1 MNSFAH
7 SAVLAIIL
15 SWGWRR
21 ALIAFLAG
29 AVGALAMPP
38 FGVFPALAVSL
49 CVAVWLID
57 GAGGAGGGRRGGA
70 TLAAATAG
78 WWWGFGF
85 FVAGLWWLGSAFL
98 VEADR
103 FAWALPL
110 GVLGLPAV
118 LAFFPALGF
127 VVARALWSPSAW
139 RILALA
145 TGLSLSEWLRG
156 HLFTGFP
163 WNVLGMALAQNI
175 WTMQIAS
182 AIGLYGLTVFAI
194 AIAAAPAT
202 IGTGKTAAGRALPS
216 VLALVTLA
224 SIAAFG
230 LARIPAAPSPEFAE
244 VRLRIMQ
251 PNLPQDAKFNPD
263 NREAIMQRY
272 IALSDRATSPERS
285 GVADVTHL
293 VWPES
298 AFPFLL
304 HRDARALAQIAALLP
319 AGVTLVTGAARME
332 EPLFDAAP
340 RFYNS
345 IQTIGSDG
353 TILGTYD
360 KTHLVPFGEYFP
372 SVFDFA
378 LRSMGLREFINIPG
392 GFEPGTRR
400 TVLDVPGLPPAAA
413 GICYEAIFPGAV
425 TPDGDAAGFIL
436 NVTNDAWFGDT
447 PGPRQHFAQARL
459 RSVEEGLA
467 LVRAANTGISAVVDP
482 YGRVVA
488 SLPVGVEGVIDSGLP
503 VAIGS
508 TFFARFGNGIF
519 WLQSLFCVIASFVFR
534 ARGTV

>member
-1 MNSFAH
+1 MTSFAH
-7 SAVLAIIL
+7 SVVLAIIL

-145 TGLSLSEWLRG
+145 AGLSLSEWLRG

-345 IQTIGSDG
+345 IQTI
-353 TILGTYD
+353 
-360 KTHLVPFGEYFP
+360 
-372 SVFDFA
+372 
-378 LRSMGLREFINIPG
+378 
-392 GFEPGTRR
+392 
-400 TVLDVPGLPPAAA
+400 
-413 GICYEAIFPGAV
+413 
-425 TPDGDAAGFIL
+425 
-436 NVTNDAWFGDT
+436 
-447 PGPRQHFAQARL
+447 
-459 RSVEEGLA
+459 
-467 LVRAANTGISAVVDP
+467 
-482 YGRVVA
+482 
-488 SLPVGVEGVIDSGLP
+488 
-503 VAIGS
+503 
-508 TFFARFGNGIF
+508 
-519 WLQSLFCVIASFVFR
+519 
-534 ARGTV
+534 

>member
-1 MNSFAH
+1 MTAIAH
-7 SAVLAIIL
+7 SVVLSIIL

-29 AVGALAMPP
+29 ALGALAMPP
-38 FGVFPALAVSL
+38 FGIFPALAVSL

-57 GAGGAGGGRRGGA
+57 GSSGAGGGRRGGA
-70 TLAAATAG
+70 MLAAASAG
-78 WWWGFGF
+78 WSWGFGF

-127 VVARALWSPSAW
+127 AMARVLWSPSGW

-145 TGLSLSEWLRG
+145 AGLGISEWLRG
-156 HLFTGFP
+156 HIFTGFP
-163 WNVLGMALAQNI
+163 WNVLGMALAQNV

-182 AIGLYGLTVFAI
+182 VIGLYGLTIFAI

-202 IGTGKTAAGRALPS
+202 LATGKTAAGRGLPS
-216 VLALVTLA
+216 VLAVTALA
-224 SIAAFG
+224 LIAAFG
-230 LARIPAAPSPEFAE
+230 LARIPSSPSPEFAE

-251 PNLPQDAKFNPD
+251 PNLAQDAKFNPD
-263 NREAIMQRY
+263 NREAIMQHY
-272 IALSDRATSPERS
+272 IGLSDRATSPRS
-285 GVADVTHL
+285 SGIADVTHL
-293 VWPES
+293 IWPES

-304 HRDARALAQIAALLP
+304 HRDARALAQIAAMLP
-319 AGVTLVTGAARME
+319 PGVTLITGAARMD
-332 EPLFDAAP
+332 EPLFDAGP
-340 RFYNS
+340 SFYNS
-345 IQTIGSDG
+345 IQAIGSDG

-360 KTHLVPFGEYFP
+360 KVHLVPFGEYFP
-372 SVFDFA
+372 AIFDFA
-378 LRSMGLREFINIPG
+378 LRGIGLREFVNIPG

-400 TVLDVPGLPPAAA
+400 TILNVPGLPPIAA

-425 TPDGDAAGFIL
+425 TPGGGAAGFIL

-482 YGRVVA
+482 YGRVVT
-488 SLPVGVEGVIDSGLP
+488 SLPVGIEGVLDSGLP
-503 VAIGS
+503 ASIGTTIFS
-508 TFFARFGNGIF
+508 RFGNGIF
-519 WLQSLFCVIASFVFR
+519 WLQLLFCVIASSVFR